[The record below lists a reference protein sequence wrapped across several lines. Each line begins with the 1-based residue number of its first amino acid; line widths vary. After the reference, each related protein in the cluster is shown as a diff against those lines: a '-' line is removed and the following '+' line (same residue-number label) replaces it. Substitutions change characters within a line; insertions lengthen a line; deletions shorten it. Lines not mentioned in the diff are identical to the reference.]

1 MSNSYESWSKNEL
14 IEYIGQLNNQI
25 DDFLKREDHQ
35 FFVQFKWAGNL
46 GQWYW
51 YIKDN
56 RVLFNNKK
64 VETLGYDPNVVG
76 EIGFEFFTNKIHPD
90 DYERVM
96 DNMRDHMYGRTE
108 AYEVEYRIQHKEGY
122 YIWFYDSGTVTKR
135 NDSGQPILLQ
145 GVVFDIT
152 ESKKMEEQLRYL
164 SERDSLTNVFNR
176 RTMYKKIEQ
185 LIHTHVNYKE
195 PFSMI
200 MFDIDHFKLVNDQ
213 FGHLVGDD
221 VLRKL
226 TELVI
231 EDKRSNDIVCRYGG
245 EEFFLLLPDT
255 DLEGGIK
262 VAKRLH
268 KMIKRL
274 TIPKVGNITVSI
286 GVVEH
291 QIDESID
298 QVVKRVDDLM
308 YEAKQAGRDTIKF

>member
-1 MSNSYESWSKNEL
+1 
-14 IEYIGQLNNQI
+14 
-25 DDFLKREDHQ
+25 
-35 FFVQFKWAGNL
+35 
-46 GQWYW
+46 
-51 YIKDN
+51 
-56 RVLFNNKK
+56 
-64 VETLGYDPNVVG
+64 
-76 EIGFEFFTNKIHPD
+76 
-90 DYERVM
+90 
-96 DNMRDHMYGRTE
+96 
-108 AYEVEYRIQHKEGY
+108 
-122 YIWFYDSGTVTKR
+122 
-135 NDSGQPILLQ
+135 
-145 GVVFDIT
+145 
-152 ESKKMEEQLRYL
+152 
-164 SERDSLTNVFNR
+164 
-176 RTMYKKIEQ
+176 
-185 LIHTHVNYKE
+185 
-195 PFSMI
+195 MI

-255 DLEGGIK
+255 DLEGAVK

-268 KMIKRL
+268 KIIKRL

-291 QIDESID
+291 QMDESID